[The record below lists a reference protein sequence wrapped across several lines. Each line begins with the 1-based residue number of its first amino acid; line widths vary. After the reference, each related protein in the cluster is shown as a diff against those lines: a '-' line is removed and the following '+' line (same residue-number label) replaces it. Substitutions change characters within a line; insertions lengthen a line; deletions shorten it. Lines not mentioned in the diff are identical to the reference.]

1 MADVMSVELW
11 SAFFHTPKLGARI
24 FALPSAHPELGLD
37 MFRPTMLVERR
48 IPRMRRVQRIQR
60 PLFAGLGFCSAAS
73 VIPLQ
78 AIVQRELNDRIR
90 PLMSGDHV
98 AVFPKAEL
106 AAMMALSQDAAPDMA
121 QFQPGDSAQIAF
133 GPLAGNSC
141 VVKRVL
147 HKLVEIDVSVGMA
160 PVYRIRIAPC
170 LLARVER

>member
-1 MADVMSVELW
+1 MADAMAVDLW
-11 SAFFHTPKLGARI
+11 SAFFHPPKIGSRI
-24 FALPSAHPELGLD
+24 FALPAAHPDLGLD
-37 MFRPTMLVERR
+37 LFRPTMLVERR

-78 AIVQRELNDRIR
+78 ATVERVLNDRIR
-90 PLMSGDHV
+90 PLMAGDRV
-98 AVFPKAEL
+98 AVFPKTEL

-147 HKLVEIDVSVGMA
+147 HKLVEVDVSVGMA